1 MDPNDRFLFMFAAF
15 TSIAII
21 QLAIILGP
29 RVARFQQT
37 IAVGRLSMK
46 LHSIIVAAITLLI
59 ILVIGSQIWRLT
71 LTGLADA
78 LHIHTVTDFFA
89 ILLGAIFGSF
99 TARFV
104 SSLFSR
110 RFGTRDPIIG
120 VCVLL
125 LLAIGYC
132 FPLYSDALSDL
143 IGGIGL
149 STVKTPFLELTL
161 NKERGGKSFTYSASG
176 SSSHPGQVPRPS
188 DPVPGLK
195 WLSLDTAFSAD
206 SAKSDDDYITFL
218 NGTLPS
224 DEDYIRFFDH
234 EIISYSAHKQDVEQV
249 IKLLAPATV
258 LSTCLHE
265 YISVFPDSG
274 LLLVDVKPVIES
286 LFMLHARAKN
296 AKTSEV
302 HYSEQEAKHLV
313 DAINAVLKQVNRKF
327 QDLELAKAD
336 LPECKSEMLIGA
348 GEIDYRQPY
357 TALVLADLIHAHGSP
372 DEAIA
377 ILAEWLDM
385 DSYRSKTGEK
395 AEKEKISKWW
405 RVRVM
410 SRITLLMA
418 EVAGQNNLAYRDF
431 LDAYNKE
438 MENYFEKGNITLRS
452 LPAKCKW
459 PARHVMKLAREVANA
474 RREVA
479 GARREVASA
488 SQEVASARSTES
500 ASSESELLLNHLVE
514 EKSFY
519 LLIDAEDESLRTE
532 TNFISDEVRITALE
546 SLYARAVFLAS
557 IGKECLPGYFSERQI
572 KGTIADYQVT
582 VGLLELTVADRM
594 ETVAVSRADHAR
606 SVDIARDGEKALR
619 VGYPILNL
627 LVEEDRRNLHQLDWQ
642 KRVFGQSDW
651 EKSASMAAR
660 AFLRLK

>member
-1 MDPNDRFLFMFAAF
+1 MDPNDRFLFMLAAF

-21 QLAIILGP
+21 QIAIILGP
-29 RVARFQQT
+29 RIGRFQQT
-37 IAVGRLSMK
+37 IAVGRLRMK
-46 LHSIIVAAITLLI
+46 WHSIIVAAITLLI
-59 ILVIGSQIWRLT
+59 ILVIGSQLWR
-71 LTGLADA
+71 
-78 LHIHTVTDFFA
+78 IHTVTDFFA
-89 ILLGAIFGSF
+89 VLLGAIFGSF

-104 SSLFSR
+104 SSLFST

-125 LLAIGYC
+125 LLAIGYS

-176 SSSHPGQVPRPS
+176 SPSHPGQVPRPS
-188 DPVPGLK
+188 DPVPGLR

-206 SAKSDDDYITFL
+206 SAKSDDDYISFL
-218 NGTLPS
+218 NGTLRS

-234 EIISYSAHKQDVEQV
+234 EIISASAHKRDVEQV

-258 LSTCLHE
+258 LSNCLHE
-265 YISVFPDSG
+265 YVTVFPDSG

-296 AKTSEV
+296 AKTSEL
-302 HYSEQEAKHLV
+302 HYSEQEANHLV
-313 DAINAVLKQVNRKF
+313 EAINAVLKQVNAKF
-327 QDLELAKAD
+327 QYLELAKAD
-336 LPECKSEMLIGA
+336 LPECKSETPIGA

-385 DSYRSKTGEK
+385 DSYRSKNAEK

-405 RVRVM
+405 RLRVM

-431 LDAYNKE
+431 LGAYNKE

-459 PARHVMKLAREVANA
+459 PTRNVTKLAREVAS
-474 RREVA
+474 
-479 GARREVASA
+479 ARREVASA
-488 SQEVASARSTES
+488 SREVASARSTEL

-519 LLIDAEDESLRTE
+519 LLLDAEDEFLRTE
-532 TNFISDEVRITALE
+532 TNFISDEGRITALE
-546 SLYARAVFLAS
+546 SLYARATFLAS
-557 IGKECLPGYFSERQI
+557 VGKECLPGYFSERQI

-594 ETVAVSRADHAR
+594 GTVAFSRADHAR

-627 LVEEDRRNLHQLDWQ
+627 LVEEDRRNIHQSDWQ
-642 KRVFGQSDW
+642 KRVFDQSEW
-651 EKSASMAAR
+651 EKSASLGAR
-660 AFLRLK
+660 AFLLLK